1 MENPEQEI
9 SKVIRLL
16 TQSPPSVQS
25 ETIDKFFTRNATF
38 THPFCRTAKFNN
50 SRLLIHGIYRWY
62 KIMSPR
68 VDISINSVAFDKQ
81 NLILYVHISQIFRVW
96 VIPFHYAPVSL
107 VTVLQLERHSPHDG
121 AVGGAGGGGGG
132 DANSTRSTSTNGGS
146 RQGSSAVGDGRYY
159 ISSQNDLY
167 QTTEFPRFVFPPA
180 FVIVW
185 FWQLFATV
193 FCNVA
198 ALVLTPV
205 TWAEERLWREG
216 WLTGGSEVRETASAK
231 IEKRYL

>member
-1 MENPEQEI
+1 MDNPEQEI
-9 SKVIRLL
+9 SQVIHLL
-16 TQSPPSVQS
+16 TQSPPSVQG
-25 ETIDKFFTRNATF
+25 ETIDKYFTPNATF
-38 THPFCRTAKFNN
+38 THPFCRTGRFKN

-81 NLILYVHISQIFRVW
+81 NLILYVHLSQIFRIW

-107 VTVLQLERHSPHDG
+107 VTVLQLERRSPHEG
-121 AVGGAGGGGGG
+121 AAG
-132 DANSTRSTSTNGGS
+132 DASSTRSTSSTNGGS
-146 RQGSSAVGDGRYY
+146 RQGSSAAGDGKYY
-159 ISSQNDLY
+159 IASQNDLY

-180 FVIVW
+180 FLIVW

-216 WLTGGSEVRETASAK
+216 WLTGGTEVKETASAR
-231 IEKRYL
+231 IEKTYL

>member
-1 MENPEQEI
+1 PEQEI
-9 SKVIRLL
+9 SQVIHLL
-16 TQSPPSVQS
+16 TQSPPSVQG
-25 ETIDKFFTRNATF
+25 ETIDKYFTPNATF
-38 THPFCRTAKFNN
+38 THPFCRTGRFKN

-68 VDISINSVAFDKQ
+68 VDISINSVAFDKH
-81 NLILYVHISQIFRVW
+81 NLILYVHLSQIFRIW
-96 VIPFHYAPVSL
+96 VIPFHHAPVSL
-107 VTVLQLERHSPHDG
+107 VTVLQLER
-121 AVGGAGGGGGG
+121 
-132 DANSTRSTSTNGGS
+132 R
-146 RQGSSAVGDGRYY
+146 SSAAGDGKYY
-159 ISSQNDLY
+159 IASQNDLY

-180 FVIVW
+180 FLIVW

-216 WLTGGSEVRETASAK
+216 WLTGGTEVKETASAR
-231 IEKRYL
+231 IEKTYL

>member
-1 MENPEQEI
+1 PEQEI
-9 SKVIRLL
+9 SQVIRLL

-68 VDISINSVAFDKQ
+68 VDISINSVAFDRQ
-81 NLILYVHISQIFRVW
+81 NLILYVHISQIFRIW

-121 AVGGAGGGGGG
+121 AV
-132 DANSTRSTSTNGGS
+132 
-146 RQGSSAVGDGRYY
+146 GSSAVGDGRYY

-193 FCNVA
+193 ICNVA

-216 WLTGGSEVRETASAK
+216 
-231 IEKRYL
+231 